1 MSLCANLEILS
12 SGVFCLSNYINTYVC
27 MCIYNI
33 FFYIINMY
41 INDFLVIF
49 IMINY
54 FNIFTTNHFAFM
66 FSRFKML
73 THTIFIHNTSTLK
86 NDVYYML

>member
-1 MSLCANLEILS
+1 
-12 SGVFCLSNYINTYVC
+12 
-27 MCIYNI
+27 
-33 FFYIINMY
+33 
-41 INDFLVIF
+41 LVIF